1 MERLL
6 NFKVIIMENVN
17 FISFY
22 KSNFP
27 QNVKNGINHK
37 IVECHCLEAFGSYLK
52 TLKRVLRI
60 CHSKYSMKNIFDGVL
75 I

>member
-37 IVECHCLEAFGSYLK
+37 IVECHFKHLGY
-52 TLKRVLRI
+52 TWKR
-60 CHSKYSMKNIFDGVL
+60 
-75 I
+75 